1 MKKYIIMLLCG
12 LSLSF
17 AQDYLGDEDD
27 VRYSVFGGINLNGGV
42 EDIVGFDTDGF
53 SSATIGFR
61 YNIDEK
67 QDIAIQ
73 MSQIGGEDSDG
84 TYSLEGFDLSYNYT
98 FFDNLTLAGY
108 VGGVYSM
115 MTEENNDGFF
125 PGDEGGE
132 IKEENGYGLQFGLNW
147 FASESITVTGQYKM
161 LLSEFAGFN
170 GKPNAFS
177 LMLGYNF

>member
-132 IKEENGYGLQFGLNW
+132 IIIQRLDLGKASICLGAGGGCHGTSAPEGYVL
-147 FASESITVTGQYKM
+147 EVV
-161 LLSEFAGFN
+161 
-170 GKPNAFS
+170 
-177 LMLGYNF
+177 